1 MAEMIDDEGEVYII
15 VPPVEEMQGKISDLF
30 LTALSSHGYEV
41 VRSEIVNGKAVALAK
56 NPAGISVTFLLDPA
70 SKEIQMMH
78 IMPLVYRISVHDHG
92 LAEKILDASLQTRRV
107 SILLNRNTREIVL
120 ITAIDLLGFPSFDE
134 VFQSIKNRWEEIK
147 EIRDSDIAE
156 FVDAARSGTRAET
169 F

>member
-1 MAEMIDDEGEVYII
+1 MIDDEGEVYII

-41 VRSEIVNGKAVALAK
+41 IRGEVVDGKAVALAK

-78 IMPLVYRISVHDHG
+78 TMPLVYRISVHDHG
-92 LAEKILDASLQTRRV
+92 LAEKIMDVSLQTRRV
-107 SILLNRNTREIVL
+107 SVLLDRNTREIVL
-120 ITAIDLLGFPSFDE
+120 ITAIDLLGTPSFNE
-134 VFQSIKNRWEEIK
+134 IFQSIKNRWQEIEEI
-147 EIRDSDIAE
+147 RNSGIAE
-156 FVDAARSGTRAET
+156 FVDVARSGTRAET

>member
-1 MAEMIDDEGEVYII
+1 
-15 VPPVEEMQGKISDLF
+15 
-30 LTALSSHGYEV
+30 
-41 VRSEIVNGKAVALAK
+41 
-56 NPAGISVTFLLDPA
+56 
-70 SKEIQMMH
+70 MH